1 MNRTTGQ
8 PGWVPVAFAALAAI
22 LVAVLGFLATD
33 LEGWYQ
39 TLVRPAWQPPD
50 WLFGPIWTS
59 IYAMA
64 ALAGVLAWHE
74 ARDANARS
82 WILALFALN
91 GFLNVLWSLL
101 FFRLQRPDLALA
113 EIFLLWLS
121 IVALIVGLRS
131 FSRTTTWLLL
141 PYLAWVT
148 FAAALNAAVVRLNP
162 AL

>member
-1 MNRTTGQ
+1 MSQPASR
-8 PGWVPVAFAALAAI
+8 PGWVPVAFAALAAV
-22 LVAVLGFLATD
+22 LVALLGFLATD

-39 TLVRPAWQPPD
+39 TLEQPSWQPPG
-50 WLFGPIWTS
+50 WLFGPIWTA

-74 ARDANARS
+74 ARDANDRN

-131 FSRTTTWLLL
+131 FAKVTTWLLL
-141 PYLAWVT
+141 PYLGWVT
-148 FAAALNAAVVRLNP
+148 FAAALNAAVIRLNP
-162 AL
+162 GL

>member
-1 MNRTTGQ
+1 MSRSSSQ

-22 LVAVLGFLATD
+22 LVALLGFLATD

-39 TLVRPAWQPPD
+39 TLVQPSWQPPE

-64 ALAGVLAWHE
+64 ALAGVLAWQE
-74 ARDANARS
+74 ARDANERN

-131 FSRTTTWLLL
+131 FSKTTTWLLL

-162 AL
+162 GL

>member
-1 MNRTTGQ
+1 MNHSRSR

-22 LVAVLGFLATD
+22 LVALLGFLSTD

-74 ARDANARS
+74 TRDANARN

-148 FAAALNAAVVRLNP
+148 YAAALNAAVVRLNP
-162 AL
+162 GL

>member
-1 MNRTTGQ
+1 MNPSAQ
-8 PGWVPVAFAALAAI
+8 KPGRKPIAFAALAAI

-64 ALAGVLAWHE
+64 ALAGVLAWHN

-113 EIFLLWLS
+113 EVFLLWLS
-121 IVALIVGLRS
+121 VIALIVGLRA
-131 FSRTTTWLLL
+131 FSKATTWLLL
-141 PYLAWVT
+141 PYLAWIS

-162 AL
+162 GL

>member
-1 MNRTTGQ
+1 MNPSTQ
-8 PGWVPVAFAALAAI
+8 SPGWKPIAFAALAAI
-22 LVAVLGFLATD
+22 LVALLGFLATD

-39 TLVRPAWQPPD
+39 TLVRPSWQPPD
-50 WLFGPIWTS
+50 WLFGPIWTA

-64 ALAGVLAWHE
+64 ALAGVLAWHS

-121 IVALIVGLRS
+121 VVALIIGLRA
-131 FSRTTTWLLL
+131 FSRLTTWLLL
-141 PYLAWVT
+141 PYLAWIS
-148 FAAALNAAVVRLNP
+148 FAAALNAAVLRLNP
-162 AL
+162 GL

>member
-1 MNRTTGQ
+1 MSRTSSQ

-22 LVAVLGFLATD
+22 LVALLGFLATD

-39 TLVRPAWQPPD
+39 TLVQPSWQPPE

-64 ALAGVLAWHE
+64 ALAGVLAWQE
-74 ARDANARS
+74 ARDANERN

-131 FSRTTTWLLL
+131 FSKTTTWLLL

-162 AL
+162 GL

>member
-1 MNRTTGQ
+1 MNRVSAK
-8 PGWVPVAFAALAAI
+8 PGRQAVALAALAAI
-22 LVAVLGFLATD
+22 LISVLGFLATD

-39 TLVRPAWQPPD
+39 TLVTPSWQPPD
-50 WLFGPIWTS
+50 WLFGPIWML
-59 IYAMA
+59 IYSLT
-64 ALAGVLAWHE
+64 ALAGVLAWHNAPE
-74 ARDANARS
+74 ANARS

-121 IVALIVGLRS
+121 IVALIVGLRA
-131 FSRTTTWLLL
+131 FSKTTTWLLL

-148 FAAALNAAVVRLNP
+148 FAGVLNAAVVRLNP
-162 AL
+162 AF

>member
-1 MNRTTGQ
+1 MSRSSSQ
-8 PGWVPVAFAALAAI
+8 PGWVPVTFAALAAI
-22 LVAVLGFLATD
+22 LVALLGFLATD

-39 TLVRPAWQPPD
+39 TLVQPSWQPPE

-64 ALAGVLAWHE
+64 ALAGVLAWQE
-74 ARDANARS
+74 ARDANERN

-131 FSRTTTWLLL
+131 FSKTTTWLLL

-162 AL
+162 GL